1 MQDHVDQYPKLV
13 GVYPVLGLLSLI
25 LSLPFI
31 FYLGFYSEFS
41 HLSPL
46 KFKDYMFLLKRI
58 LNAAAAQNAN
68 RGKVQAK
75 DL

>member
-1 MQDHVDQYPKLV
+1 MQAHVDQYPKLV
-13 GVYPVLGLLSLI
+13 GFYPVLGVFSII
-25 LSLPFI
+25 LTLPFI

-46 KFKDYMFLLKRI
+46 RFKDYMFLLKRI